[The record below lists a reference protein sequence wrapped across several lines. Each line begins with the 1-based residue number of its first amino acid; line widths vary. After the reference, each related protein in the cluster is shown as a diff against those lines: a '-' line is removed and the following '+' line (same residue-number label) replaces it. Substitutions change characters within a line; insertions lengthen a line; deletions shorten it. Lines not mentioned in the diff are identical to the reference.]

1 MIRASECYNI
11 CTDIPVFDEQE
22 YLSAENA
29 LIKKVGE
36 SYSIDKID
44 LYVEERG
51 LITIAKNFKK
61 QLEKKEK
68 YEKDE
73 LPDGVK
79 SYLEKLWLTR
89 EMGLFPTSNV
99 ATENLFALKKGIIS
113 EEEAINLLSRVH
125 GRKYSKNSERV
136 IKGFITGECDIKHE
150 DSIRD
155 VKCPASWESFRDKI
169 EAELVYRWQTVG
181 YCYLYSKKD
190 GYVDY
195 VLMPTPEILME
206 EALKY
211 SSEGVRY
218 AYFKTMEAISKLPEE
233 KRVKS
238 FHISEEEV
246 GEKMIILESR
256 LDKSE
261 QYYNTLTYEKC
272 IKLL

>member
-1 MIRASECYNI
+1 MIRTSECYNI

-22 YLSAENA
+22 YLSAEKA

-36 SYSIDKID
+36 GYSEDKID

-89 EMGLFPTSNV
+89 EMGFLPTSNV
-99 ATENLFALKKGIIS
+99 TTENLFALRKGVIS

-125 GRKYSKNSERV
+125 GRKYSKNTERV
-136 IKGFITGECDIKHE
+136 TKGFITGECDIDYE

-155 VKCPASWESFRDKI
+155 VKCPVSWESFRDKT

-181 YCYLYSKKD
+181 YCHLYNKKE
-190 GYVDY
+190 GYIDY
-195 VLMPTPEILME
+195 ILMPTPQELME

-211 SSEGVRY
+211 SSERVKH
-218 AYFKTMEAISKLPEE
+218 AYFKTMEVISNLPEE

-238 FHISEEEV
+238 FHIPEEEV
-246 GEKMIILESR
+246 KEKMVILESR